1 MKPHF
6 KVRFRFYGVRASSK
20 KEAVEKAIAEIKK
33 DPEGFVL
40 SAEEDQ
46 SDRSIV
52 SRLIFG

>member
-6 KVRFRFYGVRASSK
+6 KVRFRFYGIRASSK
-20 KEAVEKAIAEIKK
+20 KEAVSLAIAEIKK